1 VDALGGHSGPSHE
14 PSWISTSSC
23 SQRSRNAAPGT
34 FFFGQSPYREHPRV
48 AILKRCIFSK
58 ELRMAVVSSFFR
70 ASNPQN
76 FKYLQTFFFL
86 ELYTRWRVIPFSGL
100 PSGSARIPHE
110 ERSNKGM
117 TSALLGHTFG
127 AVSCVFFLFHKLLS
141 AGCKTR
147 LIRSQSCGA
156 DGSANSDETP
166 DVRAMPLLLPSI
178 WILQQKCG
186 CARFAFKA
194 DCLVLQSVSTLPS
207 IRSCKMEDFRKGG
220 GKSYSPY
227 VRPNS

>member
-1 VDALGGHSGPSHE
+1 MLWGVTLAPHTSLVGFQLLPVRKGQEMQLRARFFSDRVRIASTLASRSSRDVFSVRNCGWRWFRLFFEQVIHR
-14 PSWISTSSC
+14 IS
-23 SQRSRNAAPGT
+23 NIFKP
-34 FFFGQSPYREHPRV
+34 FFF
-48 AILKRCIFSK
+48 
-58 ELRMAVVSSFFR
+58 
-70 ASNPQN
+70 
-76 FKYLQTFFFL
+76 

-156 DGSANSDETP
+156 DGAANSDETP